1 MKTIKT
7 KNGTIRRVKD
17 NEAEIGVKSSGW
29 VYVPKSEWKSLT
41 IPNEEPTKEK
51 KSKKKVS

>member
-17 NEAEIGVKSSGW
+17 NEAELGIKSSGW
-29 VYVPKSEWKSLT
+29 IYVPKSEWKNLVK
-41 IPNEEPTKEK
+41 PNEEPIIEK